1 MSEKGDRKK
10 QVNEQR
16 LTFYTS
22 AVRPNSFTMGLM
34 LSLLFS
40 YVGAVELAFVVRD
53 IAHQV
58 CLHNDQQQEP
68 PADDAAE
75 LKRIQ
80 IGLRR
85 SIKEARHSEISPDE
99 RVMQDGV
106 VYDNGYRVQ
115 ETSGREQLATDRWT
129 QRRKELS
136 DEDSNNETKNE
147 RDAPKVQL
155 EDVDRLNYTDEQLA
169 VMDGIKFR
177 PIVRDDGSG
186 RRKAFKKR
194 QQSSS
199 STSSGEPN
207 LRSSREDEL
216 KMFTS
221 LEEEEL
227 RSQDYSPIQ
236 YSSDNK
242 LSTKSHRRHM
252 RSPGREGTREGSD
265 EEGDP
270 WGNLQPKHFHDH
282 DLWKRERASSIVE
295 ETEDDGRL
303 PMSTKQ
309 SPQMNAL
316 STGADPQ
323 RCYSPVGHK
332 NPRTMSFEDA
342 TDTQHDMAID
352 AIKRRQT
359 SKHDVSKSLNQTH
372 SFCH

>member
-1 MSEKGDRKK
+1 
-10 QVNEQR
+10 
-16 LTFYTS
+16 
-22 AVRPNSFTMGLM
+22 MGLM

-40 YVGAVELAFVVRD
+40 YVGAVELAFAVRD

-58 CLHNDQQQEP
+58 CLHNEQKQEP
-68 PADDAAE
+68 QADDAAE
-75 LKRIQ
+75 LRRIQ
-80 IGLRR
+80 ISLRR
-85 SIKEARHSEISPDE
+85 SIREAQQAEISPE
-99 RVMQDGV
+99 EQVMQDGV
-106 VYDNGYRVQ
+106 VYENGYRVQ
-115 ETSGREQLATDRWT
+115 EPSGREQLATDRWT

-136 DEDSNNETKNE
+136 DEETNNETNNE
-147 RDAPKVQL
+147 RNAPQIHL
-155 EDVDRLNYTDEQLA
+155 EDVDRLNYTEEQLA
-169 VMDGIKFR
+169 VMDGVKFR

-207 LRSSREDEL
+207 QRSSREDEL

-236 YSSDNK
+236 YSSDPK
-242 LSTKSHRRHM
+242 ISKKSHRRHK
-252 RSPGREGTREGSD
+252 RSPGRDGVREGSD

-270 WGNLQPKHFHDH
+270 WGNLQPKNFHDH

-295 ETEDDGRL
+295 ETEDVGY
-303 PMSTKQ
+303 PPKSTKQ

-342 TDTQHDMAID
+342 TDTQHDVAID
-352 AIKRRQT
+352 AIQRRQT
-359 SKHDVSKSLNQTH
+359 SKHDVSTDIRQ
-372 SFCH
+372 SFSFRH

>member
-1 MSEKGDRKK
+1 
-10 QVNEQR
+10 
-16 LTFYTS
+16 
-22 AVRPNSFTMGLM
+22 MGLM

-58 CLHNDQQQEP
+58 ALHNELQNGSPGDDQATLNQ
-68 PADDAAE
+68 
-75 LKRIQ
+75 IQ
-80 IGLRR
+80 VTLRR
-85 SIKEARHSEISPDE
+85 SIKEARQSEITPDE

-115 ETSGREQLATDRWT
+115 EASGREQLATDRWS

-136 DEDSNNETKNE
+136 DEDSSNNETTNE
-147 RDAPKVQL
+147 RNVPQIQL
-155 EDVDRLNYTDEQLA
+155 DDVDRTEYTEEQLA
-169 VMDGIKFR
+169 IMDGVKFR

-216 KMFTS
+216 RMFTS

-236 YSSDNK
+236 YNSDSKVAKRNQ
-242 LSTKSHRRHM
+242 RRHK
-252 RSPGREGTREGSD
+252 RSPGREGALEGSD

-295 ETEDDGRL
+295 EVEDDGHHQK
-303 PMSTKQ
+303 SSKSIKQ

-316 STGADPQ
+316 SAASADQQ

-342 TDTQHDMAID
+342 TDSQHDLVID
-352 AIKRRQT
+352 AMQRHTT
-359 SKHDVSKSLNQTH
+359 SKNDVSKAPLIRLIYFAIESVGQPQREN
-372 SFCH
+372 SIRK

>member
-1 MSEKGDRKK
+1 
-10 QVNEQR
+10 
-16 LTFYTS
+16 
-22 AVRPNSFTMGLM
+22 MGLM

-53 IAHQV
+53 ITHQV
-58 CLHNDQQQEP
+58 LLHNDQDP
-68 PADDAAE
+68 DADNTVE

-80 IGLRR
+80 INLRR
-85 SIKEARHSEISPDE
+85 SIREARQAEISPDE

-106 VYDNGYRVQ
+106 VYENGYRVQ
-115 ETSGREQLATDRWT
+115 EPSGRELLATDRWS

-136 DEDSNNETKNE
+136 DEDSQNETKNE
-147 RDAPKVQL
+147 RNTAQTQL
-155 EDVDRLNYTDEQLA
+155 DDVNRINYTEEQLA
-169 VMDGIKFR
+169 VMDGVKFR

-199 STSSGEPN
+199 STSSGEPS
-207 LRSSREDEL
+207 LRASREDEL

-236 YSSDNK
+236 YSSDSK
-242 LSTKSHRRHM
+242 LIKKSHRRHK
-252 RSPGREGTREGSD
+252 RSPGRDGVTEGSD
-265 EEGDP
+265 EETDP
-270 WGNLQPKHFHDH
+270 WGNLQPKHFHDR

-295 ETEDDGRL
+295 EIEDDGQH
-303 PMSTKQ
+303 PKSTKL
-309 SPQMNAL
+309 SNQMNSLL
-316 STGADPQ
+316 SGSDPQ

-342 TDTQHDMAID
+342 TDSQHNLVID

-359 SKHDVSKSLNQTH
+359 SKNDVSTKSAKTTF
-372 SFCH
+372 SFRLH

>member
-1 MSEKGDRKK
+1 
-10 QVNEQR
+10 
-16 LTFYTS
+16 
-22 AVRPNSFTMGLM
+22 MGLM

-58 CLHNDQQQEP
+58 CLHNEQQQESP
-68 PADDAAE
+68 EDEAAE
-75 LKRIQ
+75 LKRLQ
-80 IGLRR
+80 INLRR
-85 SIKEARHSEISPDE
+85 SIREARQAELSPDE
-99 RVMQDGV
+99 RVMKDGV
-106 VYDNGYRVQ
+106 VYENGYRVQ

-136 DEDSNNETKNE
+136 DEDNTNETNNERN
-147 RDAPKVQL
+147 APQDHP
-155 EDVDRLNYTDEQLA
+155 EDFDRSNYTDEQLA
-169 VMDGIKFR
+169 EMDGIKIR

-236 YSSDNK
+236 YSSDHKQSKKN
-242 LSTKSHRRHM
+242 HRRHK
-252 RSPGREGTREGSD
+252 RSPGRDGASKGND
-265 EEGDP
+265 EDGDP
-270 WGNLQPKHFHDH
+270 WGNLQPQHFHDH

-295 ETEDDGRL
+295 EIEDDGHG
-303 PMSTKQ
+303 PKIQKQ
-309 SPQMNAL
+309 SPQMNSL
-316 STGADPQ
+316 SAGGDPQ

-332 NPRTMSFEDA
+332 KPRTMSFEHA
-342 TDTQHDMAID
+342 TDTQHDLAID
-352 AIKRRQT
+352 AIQRRQT
-359 SKHDVSKSLNQTH
+359 SKHDVSTERFETNVFTYSL
-372 SFCH
+372 CH